1 MDNIL
6 YGCTR
11 REFLLL
17 LFNREFN
24 SNFLEQTTVYSVLP
38 RYIVAKVLTCH
49 IAREYVAIACRDT
62 LPSMTLLKIQ

>member
-11 REFLLL
+11 GELLLL

-24 SNFLEQTTVYSVLP
+24 SNHLKQTTVYVLP

-49 IAREYVAIACRDT
+49 IARKYVAIACRDT
-62 LPSMTLLKIQ
+62 LLCHR

>member
-11 REFLLL
+11 GELLLL

-24 SNFLEQTTVYSVLP
+24 SNLLKQTSVYVLS

-49 IAREYVAIACRDT
+49 IARKYVAIACGA
-62 LPSMTLLKIQ
+62 TLLCHR